1 MRGLIRLFRPSHVM
15 ESGEPSETRSVFILS
30 YDKSILPLAINKCAS
45 RFCVYLEKK
54 NSMNFIGKVIAF
66 TTLL

>member
-30 YDKSILPLAINKCAS
+30 YDKSILPLTTNKYTS
-45 RFCVYLEKK
+45 RFYVYLE
-54 NSMNFIGKVIAF
+54 NSIYDTTIASVD
-66 TTLL
+66 LS